1 MFSDKDLAQI
11 GSRGSNL
18 NTVNQQIKYFESG
31 FPFLK
36 TKKAAT
42 VDDGIIRLGDS
53 EVKEMVTFFDLQSS
67 KKKLLKFVPASGAAS
82 RMFKALF
89 AAKDEGKMGSEVEAF
104 AQNLNNFAFAESLK
118 KATKGA
124 KDVNSLLEG
133 LLSKGGLD
141 YGSLPKGLLEFHQ
154 YGGGTRTSVEEHMV
168 EGAAYAN
175 RNGRVRLHFT
185 VSPEH
190 KKKFM
195 ALIKDVKEIYEKAHG
210 VSFIFSFSEQ
220 KNSTDTIAVN
230 RDNSPFRKEDD
241 SLLFRPAGHGAL
253 LENLNEQDA
262 DVIFIKN
269 IDNVVPDHLKG
280 ETIKYKKALAGVLL
294 SYQKRLFNFAKRL
307 DKSEVSDYTRQKALG
322 FLKNELN
329 VLPPKGFR
337 NWPVDDKLKY
347 AKEKVNRP
355 IRVCGMVKNVG
366 EPGGGPFWAE
376 NADGSVSLQVVES
389 AQINFKN
396 IRQAETFKNATH
408 FNPVDLIVSTKN
420 CKKEQFNLLDFRD
433 PQTGFITEKSLSG
446 KELKAQELPGLW
458 NGAMANWNTLFVE
471 VPLSTFNPVKTVNDL
486 LRKEHQPA

>member
-104 AQNLNNFAFAESLK
+104 AQNLNSFAFAESLK

-195 ALIKDVKEIYEKAHG
+195 ALIKD
-210 VSFIFSFSEQ
+210 
-220 KNSTDTIAVN
+220 
-230 RDNSPFRKEDD
+230 
-241 SLLFRPAGHGAL
+241 
-253 LENLNEQDA
+253 
-262 DVIFIKN
+262 
-269 IDNVVPDHLKG
+269 
-280 ETIKYKKALAGVLL
+280 
-294 SYQKRLFNFAKRL
+294 
-307 DKSEVSDYTRQKALG
+307 
-322 FLKNELN
+322 
-329 VLPPKGFR
+329 
-337 NWPVDDKLKY
+337 
-347 AKEKVNRP
+347 
-355 IRVCGMVKNVG
+355 
-366 EPGGGPFWAE
+366 
-376 NADGSVSLQVVES
+376 
-389 AQINFKN
+389 
-396 IRQAETFKNATH
+396 
-408 FNPVDLIVSTKN
+408 
-420 CKKEQFNLLDFRD
+420 
-433 PQTGFITEKSLSG
+433 
-446 KELKAQELPGLW
+446 
-458 NGAMANWNTLFVE
+458 
-471 VPLSTFNPVKTVNDL
+471 
-486 LRKEHQPA
+486 